1 MWTYKGK
8 EVKEAPEGMFG
19 FVYLIECEKNGKMY
33 IGRKYFTKAGYKT
46 VKGKRKKLR
55 KESDWDS
62 YYGSSKELL
71 ADLEKY
77 GKDCFKRV
85 VLRFCATRG
94 ETNYQEAKHQFE
106 WNVLE
111 EKFSNGEPKF
121 YNSWISGK
129 FHRASIQKKA

>member
-1 MWTYKGK
+1 MWTYKGE
-8 EVKEAPEGMFG
+8 EVTEIPEGMFG

-71 ADLEKY
+71 ADLELY
-77 GKDCFKRV
+77 GKEHFKRII
-85 VLRFCATRG
+85 LRYCQTRG
-94 ETNYQEAKHQFE
+94 ETNYQEAVEIIKH
-106 WNVLE
+106 
-111 EKFSNGEPKF
+111 KAIIDPKF
-121 YNSWISGK
+121 YNQWLSIKITRKSVQHLSLSG
-129 FHRASIQKKA
+129 